1 MDWPLCARIAAT
13 VHAIGSISYEIVVD
27 SLLLT
32 PIARFVG
39 DLPLT
44 RTVFVITVHLP
55 L

>member
-13 VHAIGSISYEIVVD
+13 VHAIGSYEIVVD